1 MLEQD
6 CCKGSLMNVT
16 TQELDNT
23 NVAIDPD
30 WELHPHEVH
39 AARRAGKKLLLLD
52 VRYQEEWDIANIDQ
66 SLLIPLDELPQRLL
80 ELEPWRNHRVVAF
93 CRSGVRSL
101 QAAAIL
107 REAGF
112 KSVHSMAGG
121 IVRWAEVVDPS
132 IRWW

>member
-1 MLEQD
+1 
-6 CCKGSLMNVT
+6 MNVT
-16 TQELDNT
+16 TEELENT

-39 AARRAGKKLLLLD
+39 GSRRSGTKLLLLD
-52 VRYQEEWDIANIDQ
+52 VRQEVEWDIANIDHATR
-66 SLLIPLDELPQRLL
+66 IPLDELPKRLI
-80 ELEPWRNHRVVAF
+80 ELTPWRNHRVVAF
-93 CRSGVRSL
+93 CRNGVRSL

-132 IRWW
+132 VRWW